1 MSDAIIATGILVKA
15 GDGDSPENFVA
26 VGELVAL
33 KPPQL
38 SRNEVEVGV
47 HNTGVDDKIL
57 GMLRRGQVT
66 GTLNLVPTDA
76 THKQMINDIKANQ
89 KRNWQII
96 YPPDG
101 LPVDSFA
108 ARVQMWD
115 VQEATTDSPL
125 QVAFALT
132 IDGDITTVYE

>member
-1 MSDAIIATGILVKA
+1 MSDAIIATGILLKA
-15 GDGDSPENFVA
+15 GDGGGPETFVA
-26 VGELVAL
+26 LGEIVSL

-38 SRNEVEVGV
+38 SRNEIEVGV
-47 HNTGVDDKIL
+47 HNTGRDDKIL
-57 GMLRRGQVT
+57 GMYRRGQVT
-66 GTLNLVPTDA
+66 GTLNFVPTDA
-76 THKQMINDIKANQ
+76 THKQVISDIKANQ
-89 KRNWQII
+89 KRNWQIT

-115 VQEATTDSPL
+115 VQEATTDAAL

-132 IDGDITTVYE
+132 IDGDITTVEE